1 MFLRDFNNKLKRIWN
16 GLFICWF
23 YFKVLEWIKRKFLV
37 GLNKNLYNVGLLVL
51 IDFEDE
57 YFFYIF
63 FDKFFI
69 L

>member
-1 MFLRDFNNKLKRIWN
+1 MVYLFVGFILRFQN
-16 GLFICWF
+16 GLKKI
-23 YFKVLEWIKRKFLV
+23 LV

-69 L
+69 FQLYFRIY